1 MAKPEIDPSVAEAI
15 EEALREVA
23 ILRPAHPV
31 AFMADSLAAKS
42 KLNVDD
48 YAAAHSER
56 IRALRWGDR
65 LRYHVDWDC
74 PPGVDPFTWVPVAYC
89 DVNSTRNL
97 RGRAE
102 SFWKVVLEDPQHT
115 IDRTA
120 LREVYPE
127 LYYFRVINDEVEE
140 TAVFDRLCA
149 AIEVMIDIL
158 TADTTIVRNTLA
170 GR

>member
-1 MAKPEIDPSVAEAI
+1 MTKPEIDPSVAEAI
-15 EEALREVA
+15 EETLREVVV
-23 ILRPAHPV
+23 LRPADPV
-31 AFMADSLAAKS
+31 AFMADRLAAKS

-56 IRALRWGDR
+56 IRS
-65 LRYHVDWDC
+65 LRYDVDWCC

-97 RGRAE
+97 RERAE

-120 LREVYPE
+120 LREV
-127 LYYFRVINDEVEE
+127 
-140 TAVFDRLCA
+140 
-149 AIEVMIDIL
+149 
-158 TADTTIVRNTLA
+158 
-170 GR
+170 